1 MRKGIIF
8 LIMFLG
14 LPVMAEIIT
23 VDKNNEIFVDEAGL
37 YRYRRAEEIYQKNC
51 QDSPTEEIRKK
62 CMDAEKSVWERGK
75 TQEEIKKQGTLF
87 TGKIKVHSGKKEE
100 YFYINNGQ
108 KGKQISLLFKRYYFE
123 NGVLYDIKAE
133 EPFTGD
139 IVIGGIEGLSA
150 DENTSRYIAKQKY
163 ENGLPVGIPQLV
175 LIEE

>member
-1 MRKGIIF
+1 M
-8 LIMFLG
+8 
-14 LPVMAEIIT
+14 
-23 VDKNNEIFVDEAGL
+23 
-37 YRYRRAEEIYQKNC
+37 
-51 QDSPTEEIRKK
+51 
-62 CMDAEKSVWERGK
+62 
-75 TQEEIKKQGTLF
+75 
-87 TGKIKVHSGKKEE
+87 
-100 YFYINNGQ
+100 
-108 KGKQISLLFKRYYFE
+108 LFKRYYFE